1 MRAARTEANGDAAT
15 TPAAVETPSAAE
27 IDRDAALMMRARDG
41 DDGAFQELFERH
53 HRVVFNFCL
62 RMLGDPSRAE
72 ELMQDAFVNI
82 FRARHRYEPRSR
94 FLTYLLRVAT
104 NLCLNEKRSRARW
117 GTPLDIEGPAGEG
130 ILDTKTASVED
141 TAIQSERLGRVRAAI
156 DELPGRQAAALL
168 LTRVDGLAHA
178 EVAESLGVSTEAL
191 KSLVFRATQTL
202 RRSLRAAEEIATLS
216 AMASANFDVAA
227 PAKARVGRAG

>member
-1 MRAARTEANGDAAT
+1 MMAARTETRAAAA
-15 TPAAVETPSAAE
+15 PAKATSASSE
-27 IDRDAALMMRARDG
+27 GDRDAALMLRARDG
-41 DDGAFQELFERH
+41 DDQAFQELFERH

-62 RMLGDPSRAE
+62 RMVGDPARAE

-117 GTPLDIEGPAGEG
+117 GTPLDVEGPAGEG
-130 ILDTKTASVED
+130 ILDTKSASIED
-141 TAIQSERLGRVRAAI
+141 TAIQSERLERVRAAI
-156 DELPGRQAAALL
+156 NELPGRQAAALL
-168 LTRVDGLAHA
+168 LTRVDGLSHA
-178 EVAESLGVSTEAL
+178 EVADSLGVSTEAL

-202 RRSLRAAEEIATLS
+202 RQSLRAAEEIATLT
-216 AMASANFDVAA
+216 ALASARVDLAQ
-227 PAKARVGRAG
+227 PAKARAG